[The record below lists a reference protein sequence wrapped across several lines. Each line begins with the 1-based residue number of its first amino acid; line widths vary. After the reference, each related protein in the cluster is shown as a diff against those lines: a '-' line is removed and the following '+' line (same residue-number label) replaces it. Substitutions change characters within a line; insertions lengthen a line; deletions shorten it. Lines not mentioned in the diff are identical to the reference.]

1 MEKSWGYPGGS
12 GVDRRRRISRLD
24 RSGFLQWWCRWWWC
38 SLVSLRVGPLGSS
51 GPPWRGTR
59 MAMEGVSSWMEISP
73 LVHLSPE
80 SGSSGVLVLLCWCV
94 SLEQASG
101 WICPPP
107 VPVVTPWAPEGS
119 VGSSGG
125 WWSFRTAPPG
135 LLSWMNRCVTQFI
148 PGCGSALGLWI
159 PGLAGWV
166 LLCCCCGPP
175 PHRRWAV
182 GLLA

>member
-1 MEKSWGYPGGS
+1 M
-12 GVDRRRRISRLD
+12 DRRRRISRLD

-51 GPPWRGTR
+51 GPPWWGGTR
-59 MAMEGVSSWMEISP
+59 MAMVGVSSWMEISP

-125 WWSFRTAPPG
+125 WWSCRTAPPG